1 MHAESVA
8 RAAALVEQRAGL
20 KLGAAQERRLAALLE
35 EAASARGTAVP
46 AYVDALAAGAATP
59 ARGGRAA
66 LDALID
72 GLVVHETGFFRHR
85 AQVAALRDRAIP
97 ELCREAAARGA
108 PVRVW
113 SAGCAT
119 GEEAWTLALLLA
131 EQGAYGASGAGAEIL
146 ATDISAPALERAAA
160 GRYHAEDL
168 EDVPAEL
175 RARWFVEDGDRM
187 AVAPALRER
196 VRFERLNLAADLYP
210 GAVDLVLCRNVL
222 IYFAPEAR
230 ERALGE
236 LYRSL
241 RPGGWIVVGY
251 SESLRGRADL
261 FETIE
266 VGEAALFRRTSR
278 PALRARG
285 ATLPSQSEVERG
297 SPTPAPTP
305 SVLAAAAAVA
315 GPPLRARQR
324 ADDTLPRGIQLPP
337 VGAPPPGVAGPRR
350 IAAPTGD
357 ALGLRRAIASAI
369 TEGLGRVEVD
379 LDAATYLTADDAAA
393 LAAAARMADE
403 RDVVLR
409 LCATR
414 AAARAFVTRIGLGQ
428 LLDPRE
434 EGR

>member
-1 MHAESVA
+1 MHAEAVA
-8 RAAALVEQRAGL
+8 RAAALVAQRAGL
-20 KLGAAQERRLAALLE
+20 KLGAGQERRLAALLE
-35 EAASARGTAVP
+35 EAATARGTSVP
-46 AYVDALAAGAATP
+46 AYVEALAAGAAAP
-59 ARGGRAA
+59 GRGGRAA
-66 LDALID
+66 LDTLID
-72 GLVVHETGFFRHR
+72 GLVVHETGFFRHS
-85 AQVAALRDRAIP
+85 AQVAALRARAIP
-97 ELCREAAARGA
+97 ELCREAAARGT

-131 EQGAYGASGAGAEIL
+131 EQGAFGASGAGAEIL
-146 ATDISAPALERAAA
+146 ATDISGPALERAAA

-168 EDVPAEL
+168 DDVPADV
-175 RARWFVEDGDRM
+175 RARWFVEDGDRL

-251 SESLRGRADL
+251 SESLRARADL
-261 FETIE
+261 FETVE

-285 ATLPSQSEVERG
+285 ATLPSQSEVARG
-297 SPTPAPTP
+297 SPTPAPGP
-305 SVLAAAAAVA
+305 SVLAAAAVA
-315 GPPLRARQR
+315 GPPLRIRQR
-324 ADDTLPRGIQLPP
+324 ADDTLPRGIELPP
-337 VGAPPPGVAGPRR
+337 VGAPPPGAAGPRR

-379 LDAATYLTADDAAA
+379 LDAATYLTADDGAA
-393 LAAAARMADE
+393 LTAASRMAGE

-409 LCATR
+409 LCAKG
-414 AAARAFVTRIGLGQ
+414 AAARAFVARIGLGH

-434 EGR
+434 DAR